1 MTNKIYSYD
10 PLTFQYIGEAIARR
24 DPLEIEERFLI
35 PAYATEKIPI
45 FEDDKITKFVNGDW
59 ILENKPEPEPE
70 PTPEELLQE
79 AKDSKKVQVLINRN
93 KWMYQPVFYV
103 VDSVE
108 REFKATETAGLKL
121 TAVARNPRNIIA
133 GTINWI
139 DIFDAPILLTIDQAE
154 GIISTIEDQG
164 SYSYFHQIT
173 LDTEIKN
180 CNTTSEVKAINIDF

>member
-1 MTNKIYSYD
+1 MIKVNYD
-10 PLTFQYIGEAIARR
+10 QTTTLVTGYYPDSVKYNSIPKPNI
-24 DPLEIEERFLI
+24 EIEDNAQI
-35 PAYATEKIPI
+35 N
-45 FEDDKITKFVNGDW
+45 DKIMCVKNGVYQEF
-59 ILENKPEPEPE
+59 I
-70 PTPEELLQE
+70 PTPEVQLQE

-180 CNTTSEVKAINIDF
+180 CNSVAEVKAINIDF